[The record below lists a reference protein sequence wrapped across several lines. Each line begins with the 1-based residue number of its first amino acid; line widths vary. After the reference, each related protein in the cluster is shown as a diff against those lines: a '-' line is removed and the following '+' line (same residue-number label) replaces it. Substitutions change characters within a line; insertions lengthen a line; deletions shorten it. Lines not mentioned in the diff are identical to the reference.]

1 MDYLRSIGSAAA
13 SAVLQK
19 SGIAFPFSL
28 GEKIGAFEGRTIWT
42 LHDAVK
48 RDDNTPV
55 SVFVFDSNV
64 GNRRSLMPLAKNAL
78 RKLRTIRHPD
88 VLKFIDVVETE
99 SMIYIVTERVT
110 PLRVAME
117 QWTGKGKEREDWA
130 VWGLHRVCVA
140 LAFINDAGGSTHGNI
155 RTDSVFVSTTGEWK
169 LGGFEVLSQP
179 KDDQAV
185 LYNLGG
191 LIPDSGT
198 YASPEIK
205 KSGWSVLKELDTPT
219 ADSYALGILIHTTFN
234 PQVPMPPTT
243 LPPHPPPQPSSR
255 GSIPTSIFPSY
266 KRLLNPSPKH
276 RLTAAAFLE
285 IGMGGTGGDGSGF
298 FSNNVLVKTCAGLE
312 NFSLGGDAEKQAM
325 IRTLRESAGSFPPSF
340 IAQKVL
346 PSLLHAL
353 EFAGS
358 TASAILPLVFQFGK
372 NIPPAEYQ
380 SQIVGPVVKLYA
392 SPDRGMRM
400 ALLEHLEEYA
410 DKLDQKQVVSQVW
423 PNLQT
428 GFTDTVAVIR
438 EATVKSIILIAPKLS
453 DRILNNDLL
462 RHLAKTQLDLE
473 ASIRTNTVILI
484 GRIAPKL
491 SKVTKQKMLVPA
503 FARSLKDAFV
513 HARVAGVMAFMA
525 TADMFSPDE
534 QAQRVLPV
542 ICGALVD
549 KERLVRDQA
558 FKAVELFVKRLE
570 AHATTL
576 PDTLIRPESTTSPN
590 GAANSYSPPPATVQA
605 QLVNSATGAAGA
617 LAGWAM
623 SSLSKQLSP
632 AELGGSM
639 AGDRALSAPPVN
651 GSGLASATVN
661 GKTQMTGAPSAPQ
674 RPALAPVTSSGPSKA
689 GMQLRSHTTPS
700 DKMSA
705 LLAEVADAEEGDA
718 DGGMNAWDGDLM
730 DVNADADDW
739 SAFEAAP
746 VKAEAPDDGE
756 DGGWGEPLPE
766 PSYRLSTSPATSSA
780 PKRPP
785 TIQVS
790 PAASRP
796 AVASPPRP
804 TPAPVAPK
812 PVPVTPAVAPKL
824 AAVADSWGAFGE
836 EAPSTPS
843 RSSTPASAAPAQAS
857 LVGMSKEEK
866 AAELARRREERK
878 QRIAQAKEKNAAK

>member
-42 LHDAVK
+42 LHDAIK
-48 RDDNTPV
+48 RDDSTPV

-88 VLKFIDVVETE
+88 VLKFIDVVETD
-99 SMIYIVTERVT
+99 SVIYIVTERVT

-140 LAFINDAGGSTHGNI
+140 LAFINDAGGSTHGNV
-155 RTDSVFVSTTGEWK
+155 RTDSVFVSSTGEWK
-169 LGGFEVLSQP
+169 LGGFDVLSQP

-205 KSGWSVLKELDTPT
+205 KSGWSVLKELDTSA
-219 ADSYALGILIHTTFN
+219 ADSYALGLLIHTTFN
-234 PQVPMPPTT
+234 PQTPMPPTT

-255 GSIPTSIFPSY
+255 GAIPTSIFPSY

-276 RLTAAAFLE
+276 RLTAGGFLE
-285 IGMGGTGGDGSGF
+285 LGMAGTGGDGSGF
-298 FSNNVLVKTCAGLE
+298 FSNNVLVKTCAGME
-312 NFSLGGDAEKQAM
+312 HFALGSDAEKQAM
-325 IRTLRESAGSFPPSF
+325 IRTLRDSAGSFPPSF
-340 IAQKVL
+340 IAYKLL
-346 PSLLHAL
+346 PSLMHAL

-358 TASAILPLVFQFGK
+358 TASAVLPLVFQFGK
-372 NIPPAEYQ
+372 NVPPAEYQ

-410 DKLDQKQVVSQVW
+410 DKLDQKQVVGQVW

-438 EATVKSIILIAPKLS
+438 EATVRSIILIAPKLS
-453 DRILNNDLL
+453 DRILNNELL
-462 RHLAKTQLDLE
+462 RNLAKTQLDPE

-484 GRIAPKL
+484 GRIAPQL

-503 FARSLKDAFV
+503 FARSLKDTFV
-513 HARVAGVMAFMA
+513 HARVAGLMAFMA

-534 QAQRVLPV
+534 HALRVLPV
-542 ICGALVD
+542 VCGAMVD
-549 KERLVRDQA
+549 KEKLVRDQA
-558 FKAVELFVKRLE
+558 FKAVEMFVKRLE
-570 AHATTL
+570 AHAATMPETM
-576 PDTLIRPESTTSPN
+576 IRPESATTPN
-590 GAANSYSPPPATVQA
+590 GMPGGPSAQPGTMQA

-617 LAGWAM
+617 LAGWAI
-623 SSLSKQLSP
+623 SSINKQLSA
-632 AELGGSM
+632 AEVGGSM
-639 AGDRALSAPPVN
+639 AGDRSVSAPPVN
-651 GSGLASATVN
+651 GSGLSGLASVTVN
-661 GKTQMTGAPSAPQ
+661 GKTHLSGAPPAPQ
-674 RPALAPVTSSGPSKA
+674 RPALTPVASSGPSKA

-730 DVNADADDW
+730 DVNADGDDW
-739 SAFEAAP
+739 SMYPTLSSFFF
-746 VKAEAPDDGE
+746 
-756 DGGWGEPLPE
+756 WGALTIPQALSRPRLSSRAHRMRTKTVAGVSQQHRSRLIACQQPRLLLPNERQPYKSLPLPQDPLSPHPLARLLH
-766 PSYRLSTSPATSSA
+766 PSHRNLCPL
-780 PKRPP
+780 R
-785 TIQVS
+785 Q
-790 PAASRP
+790 
-796 AVASPPRP
+796 
-804 TPAPVAPK
+804 
-812 PVPVTPAVAPKL
+812 
-824 AAVADSWGAFGE
+824 
-836 EAPSTPS
+836 PSL
-843 RSSTPASAAPAQAS
+843 AS
-857 LVGMSKEEK
+857 L
-866 AAELARRREERK
+866 
-878 QRIAQAKEKNAAK
+878 QQ